1 MNFFQIIL
9 NKSLAQQFARVFY
22 LAIDYKGVNYKLTA
36 EDSAKMLHSGCKNE
50 RINNN
55 QSVSAILAADE
66 KPTQL
71 TKELQHIK
79 SVSILL
85 AQMVLFN
92 SKLVFIR
99 NRA

>member
-1 MNFFQIIL
+1 L
-9 NKSLAQQFARVFY
+9 V
-22 LAIDYKGVNYKLTA
+22 IDYKGVNYTLAA
-36 EDSAKMLHSGCKNE
+36 EDSAKMLKNGCKNE

-55 QSVSAILAADE
+55 QSVSAILATDE

-71 TKELQHIK
+71 TKELQRIK

-85 AQMVLFN
+85 AKMVLFN